1 MRNCPICQTSA
12 TGLIEFLP
20 QNIDES
26 KIGDFSYASRKNPE
40 YMSNHMVIC
49 SDCGLVFAD
58 TPPTE
63 DLLSQ
68 AYHQAD
74 YDSSEEADD
83 ASKAYV
89 RGLLRAI
96 PKEAIKGKALEIG
109 TGTGVFLE
117 ALLTLGY
124 EEVVGVE
131 PSKEAIDAA
140 PEHRRAWIHHGM
152 FLESDYQPESLDLI
166 TCFMTLE
173 HVYDPK
179 VVADAAFR
187 LLKPGGY
194 FLSVTHDYQSPVN
207 RILGKKSPIVDIE
220 HLQLFSKTS
229 IIQLLKRSNF
239 SNFGEFSFFNRY
251 TVRYWARLFPFPQK
265 VKAQIQSV
273 LKSIKV
279 DRLRI
284 SINVGNTMAW
294 GQKPFLTNSSK

>member
-26 KIGDFSYASRKNPE
+26 KIGNFSYASRKNPE

-74 YDSSEEADD
+74 YDSSEEEDD

-96 PKEAIKGKALEIG
+96 P
-109 TGTGVFLE
+109 
-117 ALLTLGY
+117 
-124 EEVVGVE
+124 
-131 PSKEAIDAA
+131 KEAIDAA

-265 VKAQIQSV
+265 VKAQIQSF